1 MPHKPR
7 MHTRLLW
14 SRIFIHLFF
23 YRHDAP
29 TERRV
34 TIRSCVLVFSLNAS
48 TSKVPCT
55 PVHFVQGKL
64 GTAKARLH
72 GDISWRRS
80 DSVAFSARKEMWIYR
95 YQ

>member
-48 TSKVPCT
+48 TSKVPFT

-64 GTAKARLH
+64 GTAKARRH
-72 GDISWRRS
+72 SDIPLRLRVFS
-80 DSVAFSARKEMWIYR
+80 ALSARKETWM
-95 YQ
+95 